1 MDYLVLVH
9 TNVSGKLMAQRPV
22 YIPTGETTHFVKTEF
37 VDFTWFPGM
46 SISQK
51 QKSIDSLH
59 EAAITGLPKVHKIL
73 EISSKS
79 RDSLGVAL
87 SAFNLSFTTLKQQ
100 RTLTIECA
108 FQGSKVFQRGGPY
121 VDMFDMTPREA
132 KKDKRLLTSG
142 RLVGFKFFGKEW
154 ELEPRTAFYD
164 WLYISALIKRS
175 DLAEQVVEYSAFTDI
190 EFNPERSINCQAY
203 SAALYVSLFKLG
215 ILDEAIASKESFLE
229 TIKSE
234 SRIQHKT
241 AQSGFDF

>member
-1 MDYLVLVH
+1 
-9 TNVSGKLMAQRPV
+9 MAQRPV
-22 YIPTGETTHFVKTEF
+22 YVPMSEKSLFVKTEF

-46 SISQK
+46 SVSQK

-59 EAAITGLPKVHKIL
+59 EAAKTSLPNVNKIL

-79 RDSLGVAL
+79 RDPLGVAL

-121 VDMFDMTPREA
+121 VDMFEMTPREA

-142 RLVGFKFFGKEW
+142 RLTGFKFFGKEW
-154 ELEPRTAFYD
+154 ELEPQTAFYD
-164 WLYISALIKRS
+164 WLYISALRKQPKV
-175 DLAEQVVEYSAFTDI
+175 AEQIVDYDAFTDI

-203 SAALYVSLFKLG
+203 SAALYISLFKLG
-215 ILDEAIASKESFLE
+215 ILDDVISSKERFLE
-229 TIKSE
+229 TIKSVSISNSQQDE
-234 SRIQHKT
+234 T
-241 AQSGFDF
+241 NQSGFCF

>member
-1 MDYLVLVH
+1 
-9 TNVSGKLMAQRPV
+9 MAQRPV
-22 YIPTGETTHFVKTEF
+22 YIPVHEKSLFVKTEL

-46 SISQK
+46 SVSQK

-59 EAAITGLPKVHKIL
+59 EAAKTSLPNVDKIL

-79 RDSLGVAL
+79 RDTLGVTL

-121 VDMFDMTPREA
+121 ADMFEMTPREA

-142 RLVGFKFFGKEW
+142 RLIGFKFFGKEW
-154 ELEPRTAFYD
+154 ELEPQTAFYD
-164 WLYISALIKRS
+164 WLYISALRKQQE
-175 DLAEQVVEYSAFTDI
+175 LAEQIVEYDAFTDI

-203 SAALYVSLFKLG
+203 SAALYVSLFKQSL
-215 ILDEAIASKESFLE
+215 LDQAISSKESFLD
-229 TIKSE
+229 TIKNMSISNARQNE
-234 SRIQHKT
+234 TNQP
-241 AQSGFDF
+241 GFGF

>member
-1 MDYLVLVH
+1 MVPVH
-9 TNVSGKLMAQRPV
+9 LSVSGKLMAQRPI
-22 YIPTGETTHFVKTEF
+22 YIPVSEKSLFVKTEL

-46 SISQK
+46 SVSQK

-59 EAAITGLPKVHKIL
+59 EAAKTSLPNVDKIL

-79 RDSLGVAL
+79 RDTLGVAL

-108 FQGSKVFQRGGPY
+108 FQGSKVFQHGGPY
-121 VDMFDMTPREA
+121 IDIFEMTPREA

-142 RLVGFKFFGKEW
+142 RLTGFKFFGKEW

-164 WLYISALIKRS
+164 WLYISALKKRTE
-175 DLAEQVVEYSAFTDI
+175 LAEQVIEYSAFTDI

-229 TIKSE
+229 KIKSVSINNAQQDE
-234 SRIQHKT
+234 T
-241 AQSGFDF
+241 TQSGFQF

>member
-1 MDYLVLVH
+1 
-9 TNVSGKLMAQRPV
+9 MAQRPV
-22 YIPTGETTHFVKTEF
+22 YIPTGEKTHFVKTEF

-46 SISQK
+46 SVSQK

-59 EAAITGLPKVHKIL
+59 EAATNLPNVDKIL

-79 RDSLGVAL
+79 RDTLGVAL

-121 VDMFDMTPREA
+121 VDMFEMTPREA

-142 RLVGFKFFGKEW
+142 RLTGFKFFGKEW

-164 WLYISALIKRS
+164 WLYISALKKRIE
-175 DLAEQVVEYSAFTDI
+175 LADQVIEYSAFTDI

-203 SAALYVSLFKLG
+203 SAALYVSLFKQG
-215 ILDEAIASKESFLE
+215 ILDEAIATKESFLK
-229 TIKSE
+229 TIKSASISNALQDE
-234 SRIQHKT
+234 T
-241 AQSGFDF
+241 TQSGFGF

>member
-1 MDYLVLVH
+1 
-9 TNVSGKLMAQRPV
+9 MAQRPV
-22 YIPTGETTHFVKTEF
+22 YIPTGEKSLYVKTEL

-46 SISQK
+46 SVSQK

-59 EAAITGLPKVHKIL
+59 DAATKSLPNINKVL

-79 RDSLGVAL
+79 RDSLGIAL

-121 VDMFDMTPREA
+121 TDMFDMTPREA

-142 RLVGFKFFGKEW
+142 RLKSFRFFGTEW
-154 ELEPRTAFYD
+154 ELEPQTAFYD
-164 WLYISALIKRS
+164 WLYISALRKQPQ
-175 DLAEQVVEYSAFTDI
+175 LAEQVIEYDAFTDI

-203 SAALYVSLFKLG
+203 SAALYVTLCKLG
-215 ILDEAIASKESFLE
+215 NLDEVVSSKKNFLDAIKNVSISNARQDE
-229 TIKSE
+229 T
-234 SRIQHKT
+234 T
-241 AQSGFDF
+241 QSGFGF

>member
-1 MDYLVLVH
+1 
-9 TNVSGKLMAQRPV
+9 MAQRPV
-22 YIPTGETTHFVKTEF
+22 YMPVSEKLLFVKTEMI
-37 VDFTWFPGM
+37 DFTWFPGM
-46 SISQK
+46 SVSQK

-59 EAAITGLPKVHKIL
+59 EAAKTNLPNVKKIL

-79 RDSLGVAL
+79 RDSLGIAL

-100 RTLTIECA
+100 RTLTIESA

-121 VDMFDMTPREA
+121 TDIFDMPPREA

-142 RLVGFKFFGKEW
+142 RLAGFKFFGIEW

-164 WLYISALIKRS
+164 WLYISALKKRTELS
-175 DLAEQVVEYSAFTDI
+175 EQLLEYSAFTDI

-215 ILDEAIASKESFLE
+215 ILDEAIASKETFLA
-229 TIKSE
+229 TIKSASISNASQDE
-234 SRIQHKT
+234 T
-241 AQSGFDF
+241 TQSGFSF

>member
-1 MDYLVLVH
+1 
-9 TNVSGKLMAQRPV
+9 MAQRPV
-22 YIPTGETTHFVKTEF
+22 YIPTGEKTSYVKTEF
-37 VDFTWFPGM
+37 VAFTWFAGM

-59 EAAITGLPKVHKIL
+59 EAAIRSLPNLGKIL

-121 VDMFDMTPREA
+121 TDMFDMTPREA

-142 RLVGFKFFGKEW
+142 RLTGFKFFGKEW

-164 WLYISALIKRS
+164 WLYISALKKRTE
-175 DLAEQVVEYSAFTDI
+175 LAEQLIEYSAFTDI

-203 SAALYVSLFKLG
+203 SAALYVSLYKQG
-215 ILDEAIASKESFLE
+215 ILDDAIASKESFLE
-229 TIKSE
+229 TIKSASISNALQDE
-234 SRIQHKT
+234 T
-241 AQSGFDF
+241 TQSGFGF

>member
-1 MDYLVLVH
+1 
-9 TNVSGKLMAQRPV
+9 MAQRPV
-22 YIPTGETTHFVKTEF
+22 YVPIVEESLFVKTEF
-37 VDFTWFPGM
+37 VEFKWFPGM
-46 SISQK
+46 SVSQK

-59 EAAITGLPKVHKIL
+59 EATKTSLPNVGKML

-121 VDMFDMTPREA
+121 VDIFEMTPREA

-142 RLVGFKFFGKEW
+142 RLTGFKFFGKEW

-164 WLYISALIKRS
+164 WLYVSALRKRTE
-175 DLAEQVVEYSAFTDI
+175 LAEQVIEYSAFTDI

-229 TIKSE
+229 TIKNASINNAQQDE
-234 SRIQHKT
+234 T
-241 AQSGFDF
+241 TQSGFRF

>member
-1 MDYLVLVH
+1 MP
-9 TNVSGKLMAQRPV
+9 VSEKLL
-22 YIPTGETTHFVKTEF
+22 FVKTEMI
-37 VDFTWFPGM
+37 DFTWFPGM
-46 SISQK
+46 SVSQK

-59 EAAITGLPKVHKIL
+59 EAAKTNLPNVKKIL

-79 RDSLGVAL
+79 RDSLGIAL

-100 RTLTIECA
+100 RTLTIESA

-121 VDMFDMTPREA
+121 TDIFDMPPREA

-142 RLVGFKFFGKEW
+142 RLAGFKFFGIEW

-164 WLYISALIKRS
+164 WLYISALKKRTELS
-175 DLAEQVVEYSAFTDI
+175 EQLLEYSAFTDI

-215 ILDEAIASKESFLE
+215 ILDEAIASKETFLA
-229 TIKSE
+229 TIKSASISNASQDE
-234 SRIQHKT
+234 T
-241 AQSGFDF
+241 TQSGFSF

>member
-1 MDYLVLVH
+1 
-9 TNVSGKLMAQRPV
+9 MAQRPV
-22 YIPTGETTHFVKTEF
+22 YIPTGEKSLYVKTEL

-46 SISQK
+46 SVSQK

-59 EAAITGLPKVHKIL
+59 DAATKSLPNINKVL

-79 RDSLGVAL
+79 RDSLGIAL

-121 VDMFDMTPREA
+121 TDMFDMTPREA

-142 RLVGFKFFGKEW
+142 RLKSFKFFGTEW
-154 ELEPRTAFYD
+154 ELEPQTAFYD
-164 WLYISALIKRS
+164 WLYISALRKQPQ
-175 DLAEQVVEYSAFTDI
+175 LAEQVIEYDAFTDI

-203 SAALYVSLFKLG
+203 SAALYVTLCKLG
-215 ILDEAIASKESFLE
+215 NLDEVVSSKKNFLDAIKNVSISNARQDE
-229 TIKSE
+229 T
-234 SRIQHKT
+234 T
-241 AQSGFDF
+241 QSGFGF